1 MLDEVN
7 AVTLKVSA
15 PMCINRGVDNE
26 DRSESRLMVCGSA
39 LNVMSVSRFA
49 LEILPDLLPI
59 RPKTTPGSLARP
71 FLRMDSSRDIDPYSA
86 TPPFGSME
94 LLKEPTATIA

>member
-1 MLDEVN
+1 M
-7 AVTLKVSA
+7 S
-15 PMCINRGVDNE
+15 RGVDNE
-26 DRSESRLMVCGSA
+26 ERSESRLIVCGSGSK
-39 LNVMSVSRFA
+39 VMSLSRFA
-49 LEILPDLLPI
+49 LEIFPDLLPI